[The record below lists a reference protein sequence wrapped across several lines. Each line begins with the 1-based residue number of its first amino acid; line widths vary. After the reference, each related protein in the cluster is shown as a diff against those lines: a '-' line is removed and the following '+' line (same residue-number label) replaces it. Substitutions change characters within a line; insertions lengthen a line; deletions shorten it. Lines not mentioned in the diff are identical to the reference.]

1 MVSNAGS
8 GGRTS
13 LTSSVTPLLTSAVLT
28 DVVVIG
34 AVKGGGWIGVRVRF
48 DCKPADNSMK
58 FFNPTKHLIV
68 SKLRVSQVSVGM
80 LAYRCCDDS

>member
-13 LTSSVTPLLTSAVLT
+13 LTSLVTPSLTSAVFT

-34 AVKGGGWIGVRVRF
+34 SVKGGGWVGVRAGF

-58 FFNPTKHLIV
+58 FFNPTKKPEGI
-68 SKLRVSQVSVGM
+68 
-80 LAYRCCDDS
+80 